1 MQTNHTAPR
10 IGVFYDGN
18 FLLHASNYYNY
29 IHAQRRRLSIN
40 GLHDFITHRVA
51 EEEEVDS
58 KRCRICEAHYFR
70 GRLNAADAAQRGSQ
84 LYHDRVFDDILMAEG
99 VHTHYLP
106 LRNIYGRKEERGTDV
121 WLALEVLSMALQG
134 KIDVAVLVVA
144 DTDYVPLV
152 RKLIALGVRVMLI
165 GWEFEYTND
174 EGTRVV
180 TKTSHEL
187 MNLAHYPVPMQ
198 EVIDCGLE
206 QSNQLIM
213 NLFVSGEAKSTTTS
227 GDGTDDGQNN
237 ELSEGNAA
245 REARRLQTAA
255 DRAAAYQS
263 AERFI
268 SQVLSIK
275 SGYGFIKY
283 PNNNLF
289 FHSLDVIEGDFADFA
304 PGDDVEFAI
313 DQNDQGQDV
322 AKAVK
327 RLGSSSG
334 GSVGGFWSASEL
346 YSSNSAFGSD
356 TATAETTDTPIAST
370 EPEEKKRRK
379 TTKSL

>member
-1 MQTNHTAPR
+1 MHTHQTAPR

-29 IHAQRRRLSIN
+29 IHPQRRRLSIS
-40 GLHDFITHRVA
+40 GLHEFICHRVA
-51 EEEEVDS
+51 EEEGVDV
-58 KRCRICEAHYFR
+58 KRCRVCEAHYFR

-121 WLALEVLSMALQG
+121 WLSLEVFEMALLG

-152 RKLIALGVRVMLI
+152 RKLIAMGVRVMLI
-165 GWEFEYTND
+165 SWEFEYVND
-174 EGTRVV
+174 EGKRVV

-187 MNLAHYPVPMQ
+187 MNLTHYPVPMQ

-206 QSNQLIM
+206 QENQLIM
-213 NLFVSGEAKSTTTS
+213 NLFVTSEPKSSDDETDESGAAARARSTS
-227 GDGTDDGQNN
+227 GNSVSYED
-237 ELSEGNAA
+237 S
-245 REARRLQTAA
+245 
-255 DRAAAYQS
+255 
-263 AERFI
+263 ERFV

-275 SGYGFIKY
+275 NGYGFIKY

-289 FHSLDVIEGDFADFA
+289 FHSLDVIECDFSDIA
-304 PGDDVEFAI
+304 PGDDVEFSI

-322 AKAVK
+322 AKWVK
-327 RLGSSSG
+327 KTT
-334 GSVGGFWSASEL
+334 ASE
-346 YSSNSAFGSD
+346 NSLWTGIDFGD
-356 TATAETTDTPIAST
+356 EEEGEGLT
-370 EPEEKKRRK
+370 ESENEKED
-379 TTKSL
+379 

>member
-1 MQTNHTAPR
+1 MQTNHTAPK

-29 IHAQRRRLSIN
+29 IHPQRRRLSVS
-40 GLHDFITHRVA
+40 GLHDFICQRVA
-51 EEEEVDS
+51 EEEGAEPH
-58 KRCRICEAHYFR
+58 RCRVCEAHYFR

-84 LYHDRVFDDILMAEG
+84 LYHDRVFDDILMSEG

-121 WLALEVLSMALQG
+121 WLALEVHEMALQG

-152 RKLIALGVRVMLI
+152 RKLIAMGVRVMLI
-165 GWEFEYTND
+165 SWEFEYIND

-206 QSNQLIM
+206 QENQLIM
-213 NLFVSGEAKSTTTS
+213 NLFVSGEGRSSEDEESDNGPVARKSPTYDS
-227 GDGTDDGQNN
+227 
-237 ELSEGNAA
+237 S
-245 REARRLQTAA
+245 
-255 DRAAAYQS
+255 
-263 AERFI
+263 ERFT
-268 SQVLSIK
+268 SQVLSVK
-275 SGYGFIKY
+275 NGYGFIKY

-289 FHSLDVIEGDFADFA
+289 FHSLDVIEGDFTDIV
-304 PGDDVEFAI
+304 PGDDVEFSI
-313 DQNDQGQDV
+313 DKNDQGQDV
-322 AKAVK
+322 AKQVK
-327 RLGSSSG
+327 KIDISDGEDSFWNEIVYDEEEELLEEG
-334 GSVGGFWSASEL
+334 G
-346 YSSNSAFGSD
+346 
-356 TATAETTDTPIAST
+356 T
-370 EPEEKKRRK
+370 EEKSK
-379 TTKSL
+379 TKGKSKTK